1 MLLMTKD
8 MPAFTVKSADTE
20 LTSAKILNL
29 TSVRQSIRGRKQKI
43 LLTLVTSSGNR
54 LQENIDTDNR

>member
-43 LLTLVTSSGNR
+43 SLTLVTSSGNR

>member
-8 MPAFTVKSADTE
+8 MPDFTVKSADTE

-43 LLTLVTSSGNR
+43 SLTLVTSSGNR

>member
-1 MLLMTKD
+1 

-43 LLTLVTSSGNR
+43 SLTLVTSSGNR

>member
-8 MPAFTVKSADTE
+8 MPDFTVKSADTE

>member
-1 MLLMTKD
+1 
-8 MPAFTVKSADTE
+8 MPDFTVKSADTE